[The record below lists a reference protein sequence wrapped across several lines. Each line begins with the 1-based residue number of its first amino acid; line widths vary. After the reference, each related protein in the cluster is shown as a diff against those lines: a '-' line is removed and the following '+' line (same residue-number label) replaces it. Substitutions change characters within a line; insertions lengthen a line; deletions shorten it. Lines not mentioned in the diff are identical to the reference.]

1 MLFLRIIAA
10 AHRPDATRKHTG
22 PSLFRVFA
30 GRQAGFTGKEDG
42 CMAVWRRLGEIIAHN
57 MVFLVPLCLVF
68 GVCAPDAFAV
78 LKPLVT
84 PMFAFVTFQGSLGN
98 NFFNLARTFRRPAPM
113 LVAIA
118 ISQVLMPLMGWV
130 LGGLLFSDPNIVA
143 GIVLE
148 YSVPI
153 AVTSTMWIGIYA
165 GDMSLALGTLLIST
179 LNSPVTIP
187 ATLRLLVGATV
198 QVDAAGMFFDMLVMI
213 ALPALAATALNQA
226 TRGRVKA
233 TLSPALAPLARIF
246 VILVIT
252 TNSTSLHDFM
262 FNLTPELAGVM
273 VFIAAMASSGYL
285 WGFAATRLMHLEREQ
300 AVTLTFC
307 SALRNISAGAVIAQA
322 YFPAATMFPVMT
334 GTLFNQF
341 LAAVFGRVFSRAFS
355 PDANKGNQPARDTE
369 APGADCSSPAHRPQ
383 GHESAA

>member
-1 MLFLRIIAA
+1 
-10 AHRPDATRKHTG
+10 
-22 PSLFRVFA
+22 
-30 GRQAGFTGKEDG
+30 
-42 CMAVWRRLGEIIAHN
+42 MAVWRRLGDIIAHN

-179 LNSPVTIP
+179 LISPVTIP

-233 TLSPALAPLARIF
+233 TLSPP
-246 VILVIT
+246 
-252 TNSTSLHDFM
+252 
-262 FNLTPELAGVM
+262 
-273 VFIAAMASSGYL
+273 
-285 WGFAATRLMHLEREQ
+285 
-300 AVTLTFC
+300 
-307 SALRNISAGAVIAQA
+307 
-322 YFPAATMFPVMT
+322 
-334 GTLFNQF
+334 
-341 LAAVFGRVFSRAFS
+341 
-355 PDANKGNQPARDTE
+355 
-369 APGADCSSPAHRPQ
+369 
-383 GHESAA
+383 

>member
-1 MLFLRIIAA
+1 MRAPGVGLGAA
-10 AHRPDATRKHTG
+10 GHDAGLGAADPVGTPRG
-22 PSLFRVFA
+22 
-30 GRQAGFTGKEDG
+30 QKESH
-42 CMAVWRRLGEIIAHN
+42 MAAWRRLGEVIAHN

-179 LNSPVTIP
+179 LISPVTIP

-198 QVDAAGMFFDMLVMI
+198 QVDAAGMFFDMLIMI

-355 PDANKGNQPARDTE
+355 PDANEGDQPARDTE

>member
-1 MLFLRIIAA
+1 MAA
-10 AHRPDATRKHTG
+10 
-22 PSLFRVFA
+22 
-30 GRQAGFTGKEDG
+30 
-42 CMAVWRRLGEIIAHN
+42 WRRLGDIIAHN
-57 MVFLVPLCLVF
+57 MVFLVPLCLVL
-68 GVCAPDAFAV
+68 GVCAPNVFIP
-78 LKPLVT
+78 LRPLVT
-84 PMFAFVTFQGSLGN
+84 PMFALVTFQGSLGN
-98 NFFNLARTFRRPAPM
+98 NFSNFVRTFKQPAPM
-113 LVAIA
+113 FVAIA
-118 ISQVLMPLMGWV
+118 ISQVLIPLIGWV
-130 LGGLLFSDPNIVA
+130 LGELLFSDPNIVA

-179 LNSPVTIP
+179 LISPVTIP

-198 QVDAAGMFFDMLVMI
+198 QVDAAGMFIDMLVMI
-213 ALPALAATALNQA
+213 ALPAVAATALNQA
-226 TRGRVKA
+226 TQGRVKT
-233 TLSPALAPLARIF
+233 TLSPNLAPLARIF
-246 VILVIT
+246 VVLVIT
-252 TNSTSLHDFM
+252 TNSTSLHDFI

-273 VFIAAMASSGYL
+273 VFIAIMASSGYL
-285 WGFAATRLMHLEREQ
+285 WGFAATRLMGLGREQ

-341 LAAVFGRVFSRAFS
+341 FAAVFGRVFSHAFALDADEKSQPVLRAEKPS
-355 PDANKGNQPARDTE
+355 PTR
-369 APGADCSSPAHRPQ
+369 RRQ

>member
-1 MLFLRIIAA
+1 MRAPGVGLGAA
-10 AHRPDATRKHTG
+10 GHDAGLGAAG
-22 PSLFRVFA
+22 PVGTPR
-30 GRQAGFTGKEDG
+30 GKEESH
-42 CMAVWRRLGEIIAHN
+42 MAAWRRLGEVIAHN

-98 NFFNLARTFRRPAPM
+98 NFFNLARTFKRPAPM

-118 ISQVLMPLMGWV
+118 ISQVLMPLVGWV

-179 LNSPVTIP
+179 LISPVTIP
-187 ATLRLLVGATV
+187 TTLRLLVGATV
-198 QVDAAGMFFDMLVMI
+198 QVDAAGMFFDMLIMI

-355 PDANKGNQPARDTE
+355 PDANEGDQPARDTE

>member
-1 MLFLRIIAA
+1 
-10 AHRPDATRKHTG
+10 
-22 PSLFRVFA
+22 
-30 GRQAGFTGKEDG
+30 
-42 CMAVWRRLGEIIAHN
+42 MAVWRRLGDIIAHN

-179 LNSPVTIP
+179 LISPVTIP

-355 PDANKGNQPARDTE
+355 PDADKGNQPARDTE
-369 APGADCSSPAHRPQ
+369 APGADGSSPAHRPQ

>member
-1 MLFLRIIAA
+1 MSGLACSEFLQEDR
-10 AHRPDATRKHTG
+10 
-22 PSLFRVFA
+22 LVL
-30 GRQAGFTGKEDG
+30 QAGGRR
-42 CMAVWRRLGEIIAHN
+42 MAVWRRLGDVIAHN
-57 MVFLVPLCLVF
+57 MVIVVPLCLVF
-68 GVCAPDAFAV
+68 GVCAPNVFIP

-84 PMFAFVTFQGSLGN
+84 PMFALVTFQGSLGN
-98 NFFNLARTFRRPAPM
+98 NFSNLVRTFRRPAPM

-118 ISQVLMPLMGWV
+118 ISQVLMPVVGWA
-130 LGGLLFSDPNIVA
+130 LGGLLFSDSNIVA

-179 LNSPVTIP
+179 LISPVTIP

-226 TRGRVKA
+226 TQGRVKT

-252 TNSTSLHDFM
+252 TNSTSLHDFI

-285 WGFAATRLMHLEREQ
+285 WGFAATRLMGLGREQ

-307 SALRNISAGAVIAQA
+307 SALRNISAGAVIAQT

-341 LAAVFGRVFSRAFS
+341 LAAVFGRVFSRAFTPEVDESGKPS
-355 PDANKGNQPARDTE
+355 PEAPSASHAEAASPAR
-369 APGADCSSPAHRPQ
+369 RRQ

>member
-1 MLFLRIIAA
+1 MAA
-10 AHRPDATRKHTG
+10 
-22 PSLFRVFA
+22 
-30 GRQAGFTGKEDG
+30 
-42 CMAVWRRLGEIIAHN
+42 WRRVGELIAHN
-57 MVFLVPLCLVF
+57 MVFIVPLCLVL
-68 GVCAPDAFAV
+68 GVCLPDAFAA

-84 PMFAFVTFQGSLGN
+84 SMFAFVTFQGSLGN
-98 NFFNLARTFRRPAPM
+98 NFSNLARTFRRPAPM

-118 ISQVLMPLMGWV
+118 ISQVLMPLIGWV

-179 LNSPVTIP
+179 LISPVTIP
-187 ATLRLLVGATV
+187 ATLRILVGATV

-213 ALPALAATALNQA
+213 ALPAFAATALNQG
-226 TRGRVKA
+226 TQGRVK
-233 TLSPALAPLARIF
+233 TSLSPALAPLARIF

-252 TNSTSLHDFM
+252 TNSTSLHDFI
-262 FNLTPELAGVM
+262 FNLTPELAGVL
-273 VFIAAMASSGYL
+273 VFIAFMASSGYI
-285 WGFAATRLMHLEREQ
+285 WGFAATRLMHLGREQ

-341 LAAVFGRVFSRAFS
+341 LAAVFGRVFARAF
-355 PDANKGNQPARDTE
+355 T
-369 APGADCSSPAHRPQ
+369 PGADENGLPAAGGDARQSQASRP
-383 GHESAA
+383 ARA

>member
-1 MLFLRIIAA
+1 
-10 AHRPDATRKHTG
+10 
-22 PSLFRVFA
+22 
-30 GRQAGFTGKEDG
+30 
-42 CMAVWRRLGEIIAHN
+42 MAVWRRLGEIIAHN

>member
-1 MLFLRIIAA
+1 MRAPGVGLGAA
-10 AHRPDATRKHTG
+10 GHDAGLGAAG
-22 PSLFRVFA
+22 PVGTPR
-30 GRQAGFTGKEDG
+30 GKEESH
-42 CMAVWRRLGEIIAHN
+42 MAAWRRLGEVIAHN

-118 ISQVLMPLMGWV
+118 ISQVLMPLVGWV

-179 LNSPVTIP
+179 LISPVTIP
-187 ATLRLLVGATV
+187 TTLRLLVGATV

-285 WGFAATRLMHLEREQ
+285 WGFAAAHLMHLEREQ

>member
-1 MLFLRIIAA
+1 MRAPGVGLGAA
-10 AHRPDATRKHTG
+10 GHDAGLGAAG
-22 PSLFRVFA
+22 PVGTPR
-30 GRQAGFTGKEDG
+30 GKEESH
-42 CMAVWRRLGEIIAHN
+42 MAAWRRLGEVIAHN

-118 ISQVLMPLMGWV
+118 ISQVLMPLVGWV

-179 LNSPVTIP
+179 LISPVTIP
-187 ATLRLLVGATV
+187 TTLRLLVGATV

-285 WGFAATRLMHLEREQ
+285 WGFAAAHLMHLEREQ

-355 PDANKGNQPARDTE
+355 PDANEGDQPARDTE

>member
-1 MLFLRIIAA
+1 MRAPGVGLGAA
-10 AHRPDATRKHTG
+10 GHDAGLGAADPVGTPRG
-22 PSLFRVFA
+22 
-30 GRQAGFTGKEDG
+30 QKESH
-42 CMAVWRRLGEIIAHN
+42 MAAWRRLGEVIAHN

-98 NFFNLARTFRRPAPM
+98 NFFNLARTFKRPAPM

-118 ISQVLMPLMGWV
+118 ISQVLMPLVGWV

-179 LNSPVTIP
+179 LISPVTIP

-198 QVDAAGMFFDMLVMI
+198 QVDAAGMFFDMLIMI

>member
-1 MLFLRIIAA
+1 MRGLACSEFLQE
-10 AHRPDATRKHTG
+10 
-22 PSLFRVFA
+22 A
-30 GRQAGFTGKEDG
+30 GQDRRQEDI
-42 CMAVWRRLGEIIAHN
+42 CMAAWRRLGDLIAHN
-57 MVFLVPLCLVF
+57 MVFLVPLCLVL
-68 GVCAPDAFAV
+68 GVCAPTAFAV

-98 NFFNLARTFRRPAPM
+98 NFSNLERTFRHPAPM

-118 ISQVLMPLMGWV
+118 ISQVLMPLVGWM
-130 LGGLLFSDPNIVA
+130 LGGPLFSDPNIVA

-179 LNSPVTIP
+179 LVSPVTIP

-198 QVDAAGMFFDMLVMI
+198 EVDTAGMFFDMLVMI
-213 ALPALAATALNQA
+213 ALPALAATVLNQV
-226 TRGRVKA
+226 TQGRVK
-233 TLSPALAPLARIF
+233 TSLSPALAPLARIF

-262 FNLTPELAGVM
+262 FSLTPELAGVM

-285 WGFAATRLMHLEREQ
+285 WGFAATRLMGLGREQ

-341 LAAVFGRVFSRAFS
+341 LAAIFGRVFSRAFAPS
-355 PDANKGNQPARDTE
+355 EDATCLPEAE
-369 APGADCSSPAHRPQ
+369 IAPGAQDASQARRRQ
-383 GHESAA
+383 GRKTAA

>member
-30 GRQAGFTGKEDG
+30 GRQAGFAGKEDG
-42 CMAVWRRLGEIIAHN
+42 CMAVWRRLGETIAHN
-57 MVFLVPLCLVF
+57 MVFLVPLCLVS

-153 AVTSTMWIGIYA
+153 AVTSAMWIGIYA

-187 ATLRLLVGATV
+187 ATL
-198 QVDAAGMFFDMLVMI
+198 
-213 ALPALAATALNQA
+213 
-226 TRGRVKA
+226 K
-233 TLSPALAPLARIF
+233 
-246 VILVIT
+246 
-252 TNSTSLHDFM
+252 
-262 FNLTPELAGVM
+262 
-273 VFIAAMASSGYL
+273 
-285 WGFAATRLMHLEREQ
+285 
-300 AVTLTFC
+300 
-307 SALRNISAGAVIAQA
+307 
-322 YFPAATMFPVMT
+322 
-334 GTLFNQF
+334 
-341 LAAVFGRVFSRAFS
+341 
-355 PDANKGNQPARDTE
+355 
-369 APGADCSSPAHRPQ
+369 APGGRNGA
-383 GHESAA
+383 G

>member
-1 MLFLRIIAA
+1 MRAPGVGLGAA
-10 AHRPDATRKHTG
+10 GHDAGLGAADPVGTPRG
-22 PSLFRVFA
+22 
-30 GRQAGFTGKEDG
+30 QKESH
-42 CMAVWRRLGEIIAHN
+42 MAAWRRLGEVIAHN

-98 NFFNLARTFRRPAPM
+98 NFFNLARTFKRPAPM

-118 ISQVLMPLMGWV
+118 ISQVLMPLVGWV

-179 LNSPVTIP
+179 LISPVTIP

-198 QVDAAGMFFDMLVMI
+198 QVDAAGMFFDMLIMI
-213 ALPALAATALNQA
+213 ALPALAATAPNQA

-355 PDANKGNQPARDTE
+355 PDANEGDQPARDTE

>member
-1 MLFLRIIAA
+1 MIF
-10 AHRPDATRKHTG
+10 
-22 PSLFRVFA
+22 V
-30 GRQAGFTGKEDG
+30 
-42 CMAVWRRLGEIIAHN
+42 
-57 MVFLVPLCLVF
+57 VPVCLVL

-98 NFFNLARTFRRPAPM
+98 TFFNLVRTFKQPAPM
-113 LVAIA
+113 LVAIG
-118 ISQVLMPLMGWV
+118 ISQVLMPVIGWV
-130 LGGLLFSDPNIVA
+130 VGGLLFSDPSIVA

-179 LNSPVTIP
+179 LISPVTIP

-198 QVDAAGMFFDMLVMI
+198 EVDAAGMFFDMLVMI
-213 ALPALAATALNQA
+213 AFPALAATALNQA
-226 TRGRVKA
+226 TRGRAKA
-233 TLSPALAPLARIF
+233 SLSPALAPLARIF

-273 VFIAAMASSGYL
+273 AFIAVMASSGYL
-285 WGFAATRLMHLEREQ
+285 WGFAATRLMRLGREQ
-300 AVTLTFC
+300 SVTLTFC

-341 LAAVFGRVFSRAFS
+341 LAAAFGRIFSRAF
-355 PDANKGNQPARDTE
+355 
-369 APGADCSSPAHRPQ
+369 APGADGQLAQGAAPSSAAAPSQGDGASPARRRQ